1 MWGCNVAN
9 RKKSVFAIFLIKI
22 ASCIAITVVQKRLY
36 SKSFWKILFT
46 EHKYNE
52 SIKFKQGMKDTDKNQ
67 FEDMKKILKI
77 LVKISLK
84 FYMIQQNIIL
94 FLNTRVSF

>member
-1 MWGCNVAN
+1 
-9 RKKSVFAIFLIKI
+9 
-22 ASCIAITVVQKRLY
+22 
-36 SKSFWKILFT
+36 
-46 EHKYNE
+46 
-52 SIKFKQGMKDTDKNQ
+52 MKGTDKNQ

>member
-1 MWGCNVAN
+1 
-9 RKKSVFAIFLIKI
+9 
-22 ASCIAITVVQKRLY
+22 
-36 SKSFWKILFT
+36 
-46 EHKYNE
+46 
-52 SIKFKQGMKDTDKNQ
+52 MKDTDKNQ